1 MRDAGAGTSHARPRR
16 VARAARVC
24 AQASGSVDR
33 GRTAA
38 SAMTVQTT
46 ASLERRSA
54 PVGIAFTPFE
64 SRVEVI
70 VRLAQRADAAGLG
83 RVDLAEGWTHDSMV
97 LLAELALRT
106 SRIGL
111 GTAVVSAWGRTPATI
126 AMGAAGLQRCSRG
139 RFSLGIGAS
148 SPPLTEG
155 FHGLAWEQ
163 PLTRTRNALR
173 AIRSLL
179 AGERLPNPAEGARP
193 LRLAA
198 LPDAPVPITLA
209 ALSAGS
215 IRLAGELA
223 DAWGPFLWARS
234 RLQDGLELL
243 ADGRARSELQTPA
256 IACVG
261 VPVALGREEADART
275 LASWW
280 LSTYATRMGPL
291 YPRMLAERF
300 GMAAG
305 VRAVINAA
313 QDGRHAELPAAAE
326 ELAREV
332 TLMGR
337 HDEAADLIGAW
348 FAAGAESEQLVLPPG
363 RPEEEL
369 AEIVDTAAGVVAAR
383 SHAILGESTGQRR
396 C

>member
-1 MRDAGAGTSHARPRR
+1 MTLETTVRLDRP
-16 VARAARVC
+16 
-24 AQASGSVDR
+24 
-33 GRTAA
+33 
-38 SAMTVQTT
+38 
-46 ASLERRSA
+46 SA

-70 VRLAQRADAAGLG
+70 MRLAQRADAVGLD

-111 GTAVVSAWGRTPATI
+111 GTAVISAWGRTPATI

-139 RFSLGIGAS
+139 RLSLGIGAS

-163 PLTRTRNALR
+163 PLTRTRNTLR
-173 AIRSLL
+173 AVRSLL
-179 AGERLPNPAEGARP
+179 AGERLPNPAPGARP

-198 LPDAPVPITLA
+198 LPDAPIPITLA
-209 ALSAGS
+209 ALSPGS

-243 ADGRARSELQTPA
+243 ADGRARSELQAPA
-256 IACVG
+256 IASVAI
-261 VPVALGREEADART
+261 PMALGRDDREARR
-275 LASWW
+275 LAGWW

-291 YPRMLAERF
+291 YPRMLAKRF

-305 VRAVINAA
+305 IRAVIDAA
-313 QDGRHAELPAAAE
+313 QDGREAILPAAAE

-337 HDEAADLIGAW
+337 HDEAAGTIDAW
-348 FAAGAESEQLVLPPG
+348 FAAGADSVHLVLPPG
-363 RPEEEL
+363 RREEEL
-369 AEIVDTAAGVVAAR
+369 AEMVDTAAGVVAAR
-383 SHAILGESTGQRR
+383 SPAIADKSAGWRG